1 VKPMRLDVE
10 DDHGESKKQLASKW
24 NGDNDARYSEFMVRQ
39 RLYRTKVCE
48 KLIRKAPALR
58 ATGALQ

>member
-1 VKPMRLDVE
+1 MPTTPWK
-10 DDHGESKKQLASKW
+10 LAFKW

-48 KLIRKAPALR
+48 ELIREDPALR